1 MAAKL
6 IAFDEEA
13 RSKLLTGVLKLS
25 KAVKATLG
33 QRADMWYWKGSLVH
47 RLLPMMV

>member
-25 KAVKATLG
+25 KAVKAWEK
-33 QRADMWYWKGSLVH
+33 RLVVV
-47 RLLPMMV
+47 RVC